1 MIGRRARRMMGPG
14 RMVGVSVD
22 REAGSCGW
30 AAGRSGWACMFLVS
44 EVNFSF
50 SKVKR
55 VDVLIDGIF
64 GFELRGGGG
73 GWQKMNFKG
82 FYLNC
87 QRILS

>member
-1 MIGRRARRMMGPG
+1 MAGRRARRMMGPG
-14 RMVGVSVD
+14 RMAGVGVD
-22 REAGSCGW
+22 REAGSC
-30 AAGRSGWACMFLVS
+30 GWACMFLVS

-73 GWQKMNFKG
+73 GGGK
-82 FYLNC
+82 
-87 QRILS
+87 R

>member
-14 RMVGVSVD
+14 RMVGVGVNG
-22 REAGSCGW
+22 EAGSCGW

-50 SKVKR
+50 SKVKS

-64 GFELRGGGG
+64 GFELGKGGGA
-73 GWQKMNFKG
+73 KMNFKG